1 MLLRGVR
8 RRRRKNRWNTEVEV
22 GDHCPSLDSALRCA
36 RFDSCARRGTS
47 EAAKHR
53 GFKNSLSDDPRAPH
67 LDRAEI
73 GRSRIGAELL
83 VASSWK
89 CYFDAPSG
97 SEVRRIILMAGSTT
111 GNSDRASLE
120 LAIHDAC
127 AKSPEGSD
135 LLICAFI
142 QALRSYRR
150 FSVCAPFPSF
160 LINDARNKNFKSAS
174 EAVAGFPSTKEVA
187 WSELYEPGDNESVVQ
202 SLQHLSVQALML
214 LNWILRYRYNLQH
227 VEDPNEEFRSFLFPK
242 SPWGNIRDSILNPSF
257 VLKVQEVDEGKRGTT
272 AFEAIRT
279 KHGSIMAFH
288 GTTAEN
294 LHSILRCGRPLRVSY
309 SVSLL
314 HAVPSNFSLSVENP
328 CSGLLNMSKTPLQRN
343 GAMFGEGVYLST
355 DLSVALTFSK
365 SGESWER
372 SCLGSKV
379 SYVLLCEIARGE
391 GVECSTSPIADNT
404 ASNGKL
410 SLRTHGTYVVV
421 QNSDLLRIRYV
432 LVYSDSPRTLLE
444 SQQQRVEV
452 KQPINQAFK
461 GKMSLFTLVIVLYL
475 FGLIVLGYL
484 KGAKSTRLSML
495 LKQLWWIL
503 DMIRHRIDKWL
514 DSWTLPPK
522 TLQ

>member
-1 MLLRGVR
+1 
-8 RRRRKNRWNTEVEV
+8 
-22 GDHCPSLDSALRCA
+22 
-36 RFDSCARRGTS
+36 
-47 EAAKHR
+47 
-53 GFKNSLSDDPRAPH
+53 
-67 LDRAEI
+67 
-73 GRSRIGAELL
+73 
-83 VASSWK
+83 
-89 CYFDAPSG
+89 
-97 SEVRRIILMAGSTT
+97 MAGSTT

-294 LHSILRCGRPLRVSY
+294 LHSILRCG
-309 SVSLL
+309 
-314 HAVPSNFSLSVENP
+314 
-328 CSGLLNMSKTPLQRN
+328 LLNMSKTPLQRN

>member
-1 MLLRGVR
+1 M
-8 RRRRKNRWNTEVEV
+8 
-22 GDHCPSLDSALRCA
+22 
-36 RFDSCARRGTS
+36 
-47 EAAKHR
+47 
-53 GFKNSLSDDPRAPH
+53 
-67 LDRAEI
+67 
-73 GRSRIGAELL
+73 
-83 VASSWK
+83 ASSSI
-89 CYFDAPSG
+89 C
-97 SEVRRIILMAGSTT
+97 
-111 GNSDRASLE
+111 NSDRASLE

-135 LLICAFI
+135 LLISAFI

-187 WSELYEPGDNESVVQ
+187 WSELYEPSDNESVVQ
-202 SLQHLSVQALML
+202 SLQHLSVEALML
-214 LNWILRYRYNLQH
+214 LNWILRFRYNLQH
-227 VEDPNEEFRSFLFPK
+227 IEDPSEEFKSFLFPK

-257 VLKVQEVDEGKRGTT
+257 VLKVQEADEGKWGIT
-272 AFEAIRT
+272 AFETIRS

-288 GTTAEN
+288 GTTTEN
-294 LHSILRCGRPLRVSY
+294 LHSILRC
-309 SVSLL
+309 
-314 HAVPSNFSLSVENP
+314 
-328 CSGLLNMSKTPLQRN
+328 GLLNMSKTPLQRN
-343 GAMFGEGVYLST
+343 GAMYGEGVYLST

-404 ASNGKL
+404 ASSGKL

-475 FGLIVLGYL
+475 CGLIVLGYL

-495 LKQLWWIL
+495 LKQLWWFL
-503 DMIRHRIDKWL
+503 DMIRHRVDNWL